1 MKAPFWLASIV
12 FGGVLATTAAQAS
25 DALATAPG
33 NFRLVMENH
42 KVRVLEAT
50 LKPKDKVGTHE
61 QGEHM
66 FYVLTDGTLVIEAS
80 GRTGY
85 EMTFKAGE
93 SFWLPAQTRALQ
105 NDGDKPIKALI
116 VEVGGSSRATPAPAA
131 SGKTSKSRS
140 GRVVFQQRKRR

>member
-1 MKAPFWLASIV
+1 
-12 FGGVLATTAAQAS
+12 
-25 DALATAPG
+25 
-33 NFRLVMENH
+33 MENH

-66 FYVLTDGTLVIEAS
+66 FYVLTDGTLVIEAA

-85 EMTFKAGE
+85 EMAFKAGE

-116 VEVGGSSRATPAPAA
+116 VEVKGGGSRATPVPTAG
-131 SGKTSKSRS
+131 GKTSKSRS